1 MELVDRR
8 RRSGRVAGLG
18 VVLVVVLALALGSAA
33 CGGSSDGAAS
43 PSPSPTADLA
53 TVPDLSTDHLQK
65 AEAENE
71 IESAGLVSKVEPTFV
86 EDVPAGGVVSQ
97 LPEAGKQVA
106 KGSQVA
112 IWISLGPKMAEI
124 PELVGE
130 KGDTVG
136 RLLKNVGLVGKRVDG
151 ASMKYPKGMC
161 FKQQPG
167 PKDQAP
173 MGTTVVYY
181 VSTGLP
187 TVVVP
192 NVVGKPLATA
202 KKALTSRNLVV
213 AGTVQHHSATVAK
226 GSVISQSVPAGSEV
240 VADTAVE
247 LTVSKGPAE
256 VVLVVPDVVGEFA
269 DTVVPELQVSGFQ
282 NIYVDKVASE
292 DQKGLIIKQ
301 LPRPGTRINP
311 NEQLVLVVSGGPLF
325 E

>member
-1 MELVDRR
+1 M
-8 RRSGRVAGLG
+8 AGLG
-18 VVLVVVLALALGSAA
+18 VVLVVIVALALGGVA

-71 IESAGLVSKVEPTFV
+71 IESAGLAPKVEPTFV
-86 EDVPAGGVVSQ
+86 EDVPAGGVASQ

-124 PELVGE
+124 PQLVGE
-130 KGDTVG
+130 KGNTVG

-151 ASMKYPKGMC
+151 ASTKYPKGTC
-161 FKQQPG
+161 YKQQPG
-167 PKDQAP
+167 PKDQVP
-173 MGTTVVYY
+173 MGSTVVYY

-187 TVVVP
+187 TVAVP

-202 KKALTSRNLVV
+202 KKMLTSHKLIV
-213 AGTVQHHSATVAK
+213 AGSAEHHSATVPK
-226 GSVISQSVPAGSEV
+226 GSVISQSVPAGSDV
-240 VADTAVE
+240 TADTAVE

-282 NIYVDKVASE
+282 NLYVDKVASE

-301 LPRPGTRINP
+301 LPRPGSRINP

-325 E
+325 Q